1 MALKRID
8 IPSYLGY
15 TVSAVTFIFGVI
27 ILSGLAFQYIPVEMR
42 IMFGVVMVLMGIYR
56 FVLTRT
62 KIRQKSEG
70 EEE

>member
-1 MALKRID
+1 MALKHID
-8 IPSYLGY
+8 ISSYLGY

>member
-8 IPSYLGY
+8 ISAYLGY

-27 ILSGLAFQYIPVEMR
+27 ILSGLAFRYIPVEMR
-42 IMFGVVMVLMGIYR
+42 IMFGIVMVLMGIYR